1 MDDWAWV
8 ISAVRQELGDIGY
21 VEVRT
26 PVRVAT
32 CPDGASAIMTV
43 LNRQA
48 DIYVAMRDHHRRQPD
63 GLQLIKAL
71 IERTLKSYRDLGF
84 EVSDPETRWRVDKV
98 PTSQYGLSHRDR
110 ESAP

>member
-1 MDDWAWV
+1 MVESAWV

-26 PVRVAT
+26 PVRVAI
-32 CPDGASAIMTV
+32 CPDSADAIMTA

-48 DIYVAMRDHHRRQPD
+48 DIYVAMRDHHRKQPN
-63 GLQLIKAL
+63 GIQLIKTL
-71 IERTLKSYRDLGF
+71 IERTLKAYRDLGF

-98 PTSQYGLSHRDR
+98 PTSQYGLFPRAK
-110 ESAP
+110 ESTP